1 MKGKKLSPIY
11 SQYEINTI
19 LFYGMMIMFLPLIL
33 VFTYIFDID
42 SLLDIN
48 LFILW
53 SVITNFIFTLIGTVI
68 LLVRKDHLKRVVKA
82 NYRNEFF
89 FLGLISIFGILGVVV
104 FYDYMGGNR
113 DYIANILVVI
123 FAVLLFALI
132 FLGRKFFKFDYMK
145 KK

>member
-1 MKGKKLSPIY
+1 MKGKKITPIY

-19 LFYGMMIMFLPLIL
+19 LFYGMMILFLPLVL
-33 VFTYIFDID
+33 VFTYIFDVD
-42 SLLDIN
+42 SYLDIN
-48 LFILW
+48 KFILW
-53 SVITNFIFTLIGTVI
+53 TVIVNFTISLIGTVV
-68 LLVRKDHLKRVVKA
+68 LLLRKDHLKRVVKA

-113 DYIANILVVI
+113 DYIANILVLI
-123 FAVLLFALI
+123 FAVLLFTLI